1 MERFF
6 RSLPDVLK
14 ETLSMKNRK
23 FIIAALTAAVC
34 IILFIALAYSAVTMS
49 IQVRETQLRA
59 TPDYFGKIIGKAAYG
74 DQVII
79 EDKKDGWQ
87 KVRLKKDGLTG
98 WLNSSALSEKEI
110 KMAAGARN
118 AREAA
123 SSSEL
128 QLAGKGFNPEVEKE
142 FKNRNK
148 EISFLWVDKMEQ
160 IRITEAEKQKFT
172 RDGELTPDGG
182 RL

>member
-1 MERFF
+1 
-6 RSLPDVLK
+6 
-14 ETLSMKNRK
+14 MKKKN
-23 FIIAALTAAVC
+23 IIISAFTSALC
-34 IILFIALAYSAVTMS
+34 LGLFIALAYAAATMS

-59 TPDYFGKIIGKAAYG
+59 TPDYFGKIIGKASYG

-79 EDKKDGWQ
+79 EDKKDGWK
-87 KVRLKKDGLTG
+87 KVRLKKGGQTG

-110 KMAAGARN
+110 KMVAGGTGVK
-118 AREAA
+118 EAA

-148 EISFLWVDKMEQ
+148 EISFQWVDRMEQ
-160 IRITEAEKQKFT
+160 IRISESEKQKFA
-172 RDGELTPDGG
+172 RDGGLTLEGG
-182 RL
+182 RP